1 MKLCFIPFSFSGKEK
16 LYFHCLFNLF
26 CILTPDFCQNG
37 IKQTYKAKFY
47 TSIIM
52 KNWKSL
58 LVTVFSFFAISGM
71 VLLNSCVKDPCTEL
85 SCKNGGSCSEGYCQ
99 CPTGFEGAECD
110 ITAASR
116 FIGKWS
122 GSTRCN
128 NFPIQADTVTI
139 ELVKEP
145 NEIVLK
151 IGAGN
156 TALLGF
162 RGIAETPETHFVTY
176 ISPEVEVHAYITV
189 DGGLL
194 QLYLQT
200 INKEINTRQNCYFSG
215 ARISYN

>member
-1 MKLCFIPFSFSGKEK
+1 
-16 LYFHCLFNLF
+16 
-26 CILTPDFCQNG
+26 
-37 IKQTYKAKFY
+37 
-47 TSIIM
+47 M

-116 FIGKWS
+116 FTGKWA

-128 NFPIQADTVTI
+128 NFPIQVDTVTI
-139 ELVKEP
+139 ELVTAP
-145 NEIVLK
+145 NEIRLK
-151 IGAGN
+151 LGAGN

-162 RGIAETPETHFVTY
+162 KGTAMTPETHFVTHVDAD
-176 ISPEVEVHAYITV
+176 VEIHAYITV

-200 INKEINTRQNCYFSG
+200 LNKKINTRQNCYFSG
-215 ARISYN
+215 VRVSYGN